1 MLFLFACS
9 SVMIHEIPDKT
20 KGDSFSFFEEPVA
33 DLLPVKGP
41 DLALFS
47 IKERYKRLPKKVF
60 SGGHNINMRTETTVL
75 SDVVAKIPL
84 GHPITILETAKE
96 ATIGERNDFWYHV
109 ESKVDGKVVQG
120 YLFGSTLTPH
130 RITADLDMDGVEEQL
145 LVVYNNKHEVLFR
158 LYDPN
163 GAAKTLWTNLG
174 EYSYQGDV
182 ARELMLR
189 LYPKEVIGRPMI
201 RLDVA
206 CPEACE
212 GRSWTKFV
220 AYHDGR
226 ILRSLEYESEEKSE
240 QYRSVDLR
248 FNPISRNLMLS
259 RIEGHR
265 LPDGI
270 FEQTRVVEL
279 WNLYGGVF
287 RLQSTAPPLT
297 ELLPPPTILLED
309 PEAWSGVE
317 SVSTTLSE
325 QVGVAPEELGQEV
338 TEEKEEAL
346 KGANEELSGHKVAE
360 VGAKK
365 TSSAKPT
372 APTEATTKSSA
383 VAQPK
388 EKRATKNTE
397 KRVEKRI
404 ENKEEKPAST
414 SEPQV
419 VKKVES
425 VERALPQ
432 KEELSR
438 DKPDV
443 APAQPSEGKAIEQEF
458 DPRMSP
464 EE

>member
-1 MLFLFACS
+1 
-9 SVMIHEIPDKT
+9 MIHEIPNKT

-41 DLALFS
+41 DLALFP

-60 SGGHNINMRTETTVL
+60 SGGHNINMRAETTVL

-96 ATIGERNDFWYHV
+96 STIGDRNDFWYHV
-109 ESKVDGKVVQG
+109 ESKIEGKVVQG
-120 YLFGSTLTPH
+120 FLFGSTLTPH
-130 RITADLDMDGVEEQL
+130 RITADLDMDGVDEQL

-174 EYSYQGDV
+174 EYSYQGEI

-206 CPEACE
+206 CPESCE

-220 AYHDGR
+220 SYHDGR
-226 ILRSLEYESEEKSE
+226 ILRSLEYESEEQSE
-240 QYRSVDLR
+240 QYSSVDLT
-248 FNPISRNLMLS
+248 FNPTSRNLMLS
-259 RIEGHR
+259 RIEGRR

-270 FEQTRVVEL
+270 FEQTRIVEL
-279 WNLYGGVF
+279 WTLYGGVF

-297 ELLPPPTILLED
+297 EILPPPTILLD
-309 PEAWSGVE
+309 NPEAWSGVE

-325 QVGVAPEELGQEV
+325 QVEGSENDPE
-338 TEEKEEAL
+338 
-346 KGANEELSGHKVAE
+346 
-360 VGAKK
+360 
-365 TSSAKPT
+365 
-372 APTEATTKSSA
+372 A
-383 VAQPK
+383 V
-388 EKRATKNTE
+388 
-397 KRVEKRI
+397 VEQVL
-404 ENKEEKPAST
+404 N
-414 SEPQV
+414 EPQV
-419 VKKVES
+419 KSLSQENTVAESPQISSKTPPKKSEPTIATALIVEKTKLEKKTEEPQKVVSALEPQTVK
-425 VERALPQ
+425 
-432 KEELSR
+432 KEELSPVKTPR
-438 DKPDV
+438 KQEEISLKKPV
-443 APAQPSEGKAIEQEF
+443 LAPAKVVEESSEEEDF